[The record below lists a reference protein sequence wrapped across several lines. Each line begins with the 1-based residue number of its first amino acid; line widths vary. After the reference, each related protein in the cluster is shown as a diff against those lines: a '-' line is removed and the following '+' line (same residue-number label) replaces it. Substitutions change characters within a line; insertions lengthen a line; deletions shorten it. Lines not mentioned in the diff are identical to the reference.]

1 MIYLAASIQKSSV
14 SMVTSEKCCSVLRFI
29 QILVIHVTIY
39 THTHTHTPWKE
50 KEREDGEIKALYFNP
65 ELV

>member
-39 THTHTHTPWKE
+39 THTHTHHGRRKKE
-50 KEREDGEIKALYFNP
+50 KTGK
-65 ELV
+65 